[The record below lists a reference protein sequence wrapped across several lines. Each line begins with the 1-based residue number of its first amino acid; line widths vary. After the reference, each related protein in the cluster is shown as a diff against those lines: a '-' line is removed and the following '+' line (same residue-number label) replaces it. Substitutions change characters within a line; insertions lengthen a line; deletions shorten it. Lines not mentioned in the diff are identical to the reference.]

1 MNNSAKGVKFVGSDA
16 SGLPLKRKQVQ
27 QACESCRKKKKRCV
41 HGEPAHPDAQ
51 DGTGG
56 SPSGNGNDGFVSR
69 SGSGHVAAASASPAK
84 RRKSASAG
92 PDGLQ
97 GLTGTTPN
105 RRDSNTTEGKADA
118 PSAQTRFVGDL
129 NPEGMFTE
137 AADMDRSASNPTHK
151 AEVGVWLPSG
161 SANSGQASSTV
172 VSRPPAMID
181 KVLLP
186 FVKTSC
192 LTCVPPEKDFKHL
205 HKVYREKIHPIFA
218 LVPED
223 VIDDGDSPSAIVM
236 RQVVSLA
243 AASDPDMKHH
253 LRLANHGNKKMSYQ
267 DFHQELSG
275 SIRTILETSLIPDRT
290 IHIRALC
297 MLSLYIQP
305 SGADEADLPAQLGA
319 RAVHHSQTLGLQ
331 LFHTSDDTLDTLFCA
346 VWALDRI
353 NAATYGRPSVLH
365 ERDIG
370 PGLEDC
376 FRRQSPCFRLLLS
389 VVQWLD
395 KVIELYRP
403 GVIAQ
408 SLETKPFIDLPVLEP
423 MILEAG
429 ALEVPTPLLATIE
442 IFYHAVIILSCRLPR
457 PGPPS
462 HYAQTIPPASAN
474 ARRSLAAERIA
485 SAIRRDHL
493 SPVPLVPYALSLALS
508 VEYRKMRHSALPM
521 FRARARSAF
530 KSNSELMKRFGD
542 VFWSARVVAGLGER
556 ILREMERAATS
567 LAQGAAVA
575 PLSSHVDL
583 PVNGRAEEPAAPSAV
598 QDAAVTQAPAAP
610 MGPAAE
616 FPPMENIDF
625 SVVDAMPHLDVF
637 GHFDPSFNLPAVDNA
652 LEANLDIGLPLNWG
666 EWDQFAG

>member
-1 MNNSAKGVKFVGSDA
+1 MSNSAKGVKFVGSDA

-27 QACESCRKKKKRCV
+27 HACEACRKKKKRCI
-41 HGEPAHPDAQ
+41 HAEPAPSEPIH
-51 DGTGG
+51 DGSGVPSPITDGHTAPASG
-56 SPSGNGNDGFVSR
+56 SPMKHRSSVSA
-69 SGSGHVAAASASPAK
+69 VPDPAPVSP
-84 RRKSASAG
+84 S
-92 PDGLQ
+92 
-97 GLTGTTPN
+97 
-105 RRDSNTTEGKADA
+105 RRDSATARHSDSA
-118 PSAQTRFVGDL
+118 HSAQTRFVGDL
-129 NPEGMFTE
+129 NPEGMFAE
-137 AADMDRSASNPTHK
+137 AADSETATNPTHK
-151 AEVGVWLPSG
+151 AEVGVWLPSV
-161 SANSGQASSTV
+161 NPASNQSTSSV
-172 VSRPPAMID
+172 VSRPPAVID

-186 FVKTSC
+186 FVKQNC
-192 LTCVPPEKDFKHL
+192 LTCLPPEKDWKHL
-205 HKVYREKIHPIFA
+205 HRVYREKIHPIFG
-218 LVPED
+218 LIPED
-223 VIDDGDSPSAIVM
+223 VLDDGDSPASIVM

-243 AASDPDMKHH
+243 AAADPDMKSH
-253 LRLANHGNKKMSYQ
+253 LRLANQGNKKLSYF
-267 DFHQELSG
+267 DFSQTLSG
-275 SIRTILETSLIPDRT
+275 SIRAILDTSLISDRT
-290 IHIRALC
+290 VHIRALC

-305 SGADEADLPAQLGA
+305 SGADDSDLPAQLGA
-319 RAVHHSQTLGLQ
+319 RAAHHSQTLGLQ
-331 LFHTSDDTLDTLFCA
+331 LFHSSNDTLDTLFCA

-353 NAATYGRPSVLH
+353 NAATYGRPCVLH

-376 FRRQSPCFRLLLS
+376 FRRQAPCFRLFLS

-423 MILEAG
+423 MILEAN
-429 ALEVPTPLLATIE
+429 ALQVPTPLLATIE
-442 IFYHAVIILSCRLPR
+442 VFYHAVIILSCRLSR
-457 PGPPS
+457 PGPAAQ
-462 HYAQTIPPASAN
+462 YASSIPPASAN
-474 ARRSLAAERIA
+474 ARRSLAAERIS

-567 LAQGAAVA
+567 LAQEAGA
-575 PLSSHVDL
+575 PKPSSHVDV
-583 PVNGRAEEPAAPSAV
+583 PINGKPEEPSAAASVAEATSTPPV
-598 QDAAVTQAPAAP
+598 AP
-610 MGPAAE
+610 MVMSAATE
-616 FPPMENIDF
+616 LPGLETIDF

-666 EWDQFAG
+666 EWDQLAG

>member
-1 MNNSAKGVKFVGSDA
+1 
-16 SGLPLKRKQVQ
+16 
-27 QACESCRKKKKRCV
+27 
-41 HGEPAHPDAQ
+41 
-51 DGTGG
+51 
-56 SPSGNGNDGFVSR
+56 
-69 SGSGHVAAASASPAK
+69 
-84 RRKSASAG
+84 
-92 PDGLQ
+92 
-97 GLTGTTPN
+97 
-105 RRDSNTTEGKADA
+105 
-118 PSAQTRFVGDL
+118 
-129 NPEGMFTE
+129 MFTE
-137 AADMDRSASNPTHK
+137 AADMDSAANPTQN

-161 SANSGQASSTV
+161 NAATGQASSTV

-186 FVKTSC
+186 FVKTNC

-205 HKVYREKIHPIFA
+205 HKVYREKIHPIFS

-223 VIDDGDSPSAIVM
+223 VIDDGDSPAAIVM
-236 RQVVSLA
+236 RQVVALA

-267 DFHQELSG
+267 DFHRELSG

-331 LFHTSDDTLDTLFCA
+331 LFHTSDDSLDTLFCA

-365 ERDIG
+365 EGDIG

-408 SLETKPFIDLPVLEP
+408 SLEAKPFIDLPVLEP

-429 ALEVPTPLLATIE
+429 ALEVPTPLLGV
-442 IFYHAVIILSCRLPR
+442 F
-457 PGPPS
+457 PS
-462 HYAQTIPPASAN
+462 TFVGKCLMLTIP
-474 ARRSLAAERIA
+474 
-485 SAIRRDHL
+485 
-493 SPVPLVPYALSLALS
+493 
-508 VEYRKMRHSALPM
+508 
-521 FRARARSAF
+521 
-530 KSNSELMKRFGD
+530 SNY
-542 VFWSARVVAGLGER
+542 
-556 ILREMERAATS
+556 
-567 LAQGAAVA
+567 
-575 PLSSHVDL
+575 
-583 PVNGRAEEPAAPSAV
+583 
-598 QDAAVTQAPAAP
+598 
-610 MGPAAE
+610 
-616 FPPMENIDF
+616 
-625 SVVDAMPHLDVF
+625 
-637 GHFDPSFNLPAVDNA
+637 
-652 LEANLDIGLPLNWG
+652 
-666 EWDQFAG
+666 